1 MTIPLGRGAQR
12 DLKLTRSILEPNLVL
27 DYSRI
32 KVTKAVY
39 AS

>member
-1 MTIPLGRGAQR
+1 MTIPLEHGAQR
-12 DLKLTRSILEPNLVL
+12 DLKLTRSILEPNHVL

-32 KVTKAVY
+32 KVTKVVY